1 MKDIPKIIAV
11 AGNMH
16 VGKDEVMNLLST
28 FIPEYKVVRF
38 ADPIKSYLSSL
49 SGDSIDKYNKYRF
62 KQKHNDALGM
72 TPRNSMTLLGE
83 WTRETFGPNIF
94 AESLFSQHKDHIII
108 ADLRLKE
115 EADAIIKRGGYIIK
129 VERYF
134 DLRFPGLKD
143 FTHFKN
149 RYNFND
155 VRLFQE
161 HPDFY
166 YQLTRQSE
174 LDVTHI
180 KGNVTIQNNGS
191 LEDLKEKVRTLWF

>member
-38 ADPIKSYLSSL
+38 ADPIKAYLSSL
-49 SGDSIDKYNKYRF
+49 SGDSLDMYNKYRF
-62 KQKHNDALGM
+62 KQKHNEALGM

-161 HPDFY
+161 HPNFY

>member
-38 ADPIKSYLSSL
+38 ADPIKAYLSTL
-49 SGDSIDKYNKYRF
+49 SGDPLDMFNKYKF
-62 KQKHNDALGM
+62 KQKHNNTLGM
-72 TPRNSMTLLGE
+72 SPRNSMTLLGE

-115 EADAIIKRGGYIIK
+115 EADAIIERGGFIIK
-129 VERYF
+129 VERHF

-155 VRLFQE
+155 IRLFQE

-166 YQLTRQSE
+166 YQLTRESE
-174 LDVTHI
+174 LQVTHI
-180 KGNVTIQNNGS
+180 KGNVTIENNGS